1 MEGNSMKIVV
11 SSGKRKTAI
20 ARATIREGTGR
31 VYINKIPLENFTP
44 LMARYI
50 IEEPLQLASDE
61 IKSKIDIRVNVRG
74 GGVMGQAQ
82 ASRIAIARGLVDF
95 TKSADLR
102 RHFVE
107 YDRTIIAGDSR
118 RKEKKK
124 FGGPGARAR
133 RQKSYR

>member
-1 MEGNSMKIVV
+1 MKIVV

-31 VYINKIPLENFTP
+31 VYINKTPLENYMP
-44 LMARYI
+44 LMARQI
-50 IEEPLQLASDE
+50 IEEPLLIASDDLT
-61 IKSKIDIRVNVRG
+61 SKIDIRINVRG
-74 GGVMGQAQ
+74 GGTMGQAQ
-82 ASRIAIARGLVDF
+82 ASRIAVARGLVDY

-102 RHFVE
+102 QQFVE
-107 YDRTIIAGDSR
+107 YDRTLMAGDSR

-133 RQKSYR
+133 KQKSYR

>member
-1 MEGNSMKIVV
+1 MKITV

-31 VYINKIPLENFTP
+31 VHINKTPLENLIP
-44 LMARYI
+44 LIARQI
-50 IEEPLQLASDE
+50 IQEPLLIASDD
-61 IKSKIDIRVNVRG
+61 IISQVDIRVNVRG

-102 RHFVE
+102 KRFVE
-107 YDRTIIAGDSR
+107 YDRTLIAGDSR

-133 RQKSYR
+133 KQKSYR

>member
-1 MEGNSMKIVV
+1 MKITV

-20 ARATIREGTGR
+20 ARATVREGTGR
-31 VYINKIPLENFTP
+31 IHVNKTSLETFTP
-44 LMARYI
+44 LMARQI
-50 IEEPLQLASDE
+50 IEEPLLIAGTD
-61 IKSKIDIRVNVRG
+61 ITSKIDIRVNVRG
-74 GGVMGQAQ
+74 GGTMGQAQ

-102 RHFVE
+102 KQFVE
-107 YDRTIIAGDSR
+107 YDRTLMAGDSR

-124 FGGPGARAR
+124 FGGPGARAK

>member
-1 MEGNSMKIVV
+1 MKITV

-20 ARATIREGTGR
+20 ARATVREGTGR
-31 VYINKIPLENFTP
+31 IQINKTPLDNFTP
-44 LMARYI
+44 LMARQI
-50 IEEPLQLASDE
+50 IEEPIMIAGPDIAS
-61 IKSKIDIRVNVRG
+61 KVDIRVNVRG

-102 RHFVE
+102 KAYVE
-107 YDRTIIAGDSR
+107 YDRTLMAGDSR

-124 FGGPGARAR
+124 FGGPGARAKK
-133 RQKSYR
+133 QKSYR